1 MNEVINRILDGKF
14 EYDNG
19 TLDFSRS
26 KVEITLMQG
35 ESYEGSFTIMGTANR
50 IVEGY
55 IYSSDSRMRC
65 ISDHFSGT
73 TEEIQFVFET
83 N

>member
-55 IYSSDSRMRC
+55 IYLMEGDLKKAMSLKVIF
-65 ISDHFSGT
+65 IS
-73 TEEIQFVFET
+73 
-83 N
+83 